1 MKRMMQITLGMA
13 VAAGLTLCV
22 AAGANAQGRSQAAR
36 GQHTPMSRPTGNA
49 NATNPSNPTPP
60 ERKGSDSFKGVAT
73 RLGTTPD
80 ALQSQYEAAK
90 ATNPKLTRGQFV
102 AANMIAHNES
112 SKNPAVTTQA
122 ILNGLQSGKSIGQT
136 LQGLG
141 MNQKDA
147 EAAERQGRRDAAA
160 AQRESN

>member
-13 VAAGLTLCV
+13 VAAGLTLC
-22 AAGANAQGRSQAAR
+22 AAVGGNAQGRSQAPR
-36 GQHTPMSRPTGNA
+36 VQHTPMSHPMGNA
-49 NATNPSNPTPP
+49 KATNPSNPTPP

-102 AANMIAHNES
+102 AANMIAHNER